1 MDMQSN
7 FATRDSQLRNILPK
21 SHNQVNFNEAA
32 KMIYVCE
39 GINQKDNAGECRDN
53 LPKETKV
60 YEKLSSC
67 SSVFSQTDESTENE
81 NTDLAFDSTCGKEGA
96 LSYLEKAHAYL

>member
-1 MDMQSN
+1 M
-7 FATRDSQLRNILPK
+7 K
-21 SHNQVNFNEAA
+21 
-32 KMIYVCE
+32 YVCE